1 MDKDIKNEKVNIEK
15 KNASR
20 KKKKRASTF
29 LLVAIFLVGLLVL
42 MYPIIS
48 RLYYNVESSYE
59 INDFDKEA
67 AKLDD
72 TEVKRRIELA
82 RAFNDSLVN
91 HIDKDPYTDEQKAAG
106 RKEYARMLE
115 INERMGHVEVP
126 KINVDIPMYAGTEE
140 EVLQKGV
147 GHLEGTSLPV
157 GGIDTHTVLTA
168 HCGLPTAKLFTDLEK
183 LEEGDVFY
191 VHNLAETLAYKVVQI
206 KVVNPDEFDDLLVVK
221 GHDYATLLTCT
232 PYMINTHRLLVRGER
247 IPYDAVEDIVTAREN
262 KEIFKYKNRFFIA
275 LGVIALLLLLILTTR
290 HKKKRYKKAIRKLLA
305 MNEKDSNDKP
315 DDEPDDNR
323 PDDGGDDN
331 PPPDGP
337 GGGAPGV
344 LEPKEPSAPVVGATK
359 DEDEPNEPEEDSN
372 LDSFQAKSDSIKS
385 DEYVENGG
393 EDVSFLKKLKNIM
406 VEPDEDEEYDD
417 FDEVDEEENKKSDKK
432 EGIKGWD
439 DDTAPEDDTPKEI
452 NIDSEPVIE
461 RKTAYDDEALKA
473 ETEKKLFKDEPKP
486 EKDKS
491 DKKSGSFFQKFS
503 KKKAKESIF
512 TDEDLNINQE
522 ERRLKAKRLAK
533 EAEER
538 IESERENLKKI
549 ATKSKIVKE
558 TEKQP
563 KKKVSKIDSA
573 DPKALE
579 MEFKRL
585 REETRLENER
595 IEKNRAAKKDESP
608 IEIDSKKVD
617 KNSRVQ
623 ELKDISEKNLKKDFK
638 DSSSDY
644 VKPESKKVEKKEP
657 VKTATEEIKK
667 DFEPVSNVR
676 VPKNTDETMNFEKIK
691 ESAREE
697 LSKEK
702 GKESEVNPNHII
714 REVETEAQR
723 QARLAAE
730 DFDRMMAERRKKR
743 TSDKSVIDMKLSEE
757 EDKLQKLADL
767 FTGDGD
773 NN

>member
-29 LLVAIFLVGLLVL
+29 ILVAIFLVGLLVL

-315 DDEPDDNR
+315 DDGPDDNG

-337 GGGAPGV
+337 GGGAPV
-344 LEPKEPSAPVVGATK
+344 AP
-359 DEDEPNEPEEDSN
+359 EIDEPDIPEEDATDGAKETADEID
-372 LDSFQAKSDSIKS
+372 LDSFQEKSDNIKS

-393 EDVSFLKKLKNIM
+393 EDVSLLKKLKNIM

-461 RKTAYDDEALKA
+461 RKTAFDDEALKA

-486 EKDKS
+486 ETDKS

-608 IEIDSKKVD
+608 VEIDSKKVD

-773 NN
+773 KN

>member
-48 RLYYNVESSYE
+48 RLYYNVESTYE

-115 INERMGHVEVP
+115 INERMGHVEIP

-247 IPYDAVEDIVTAREN
+247 IPYDAVADIVTAREN

-290 HKKKRYKKAIRKLLA
+290 HKKNRYKKAIRKLLA
-305 MNEKDSNDKP
+305 MTENDSND
-315 DDEPDDNR
+315 ETNDN
-323 PDDGGDDN
+323 PENGDDGGDDN

-337 GGGAPGV
+337 GGGAPT
-344 LEPKEPSAPVVGATK
+344 LKEPTETSVPVVGVIK
-359 DEDEPNEPEEDSN
+359 DEDEPNEPERDLD

-439 DDTAPEDDTPKEI
+439 DDTAPDNNAPEEI

-461 RKTAYDDEALKA
+461 RKTAFDDEALKA

-486 EKDKS
+486 ETDKS

-549 ATKSKIVKE
+549 ATKAKIVKE

-595 IEKNRAAKKDESP
+595 IEKSKATKKDEAP

-623 ELKDISEKNLKKDFK
+623 ELKNISEKNLKKDSK
-638 DSSSDY
+638 DSSNEY
-644 VKPESKKVEKKEP
+644 VKPESEKKEKKEP
-657 VKTATEEIKK
+657 VKAATEEIKK

-676 VPKNTDETMNFEKIK
+676 VLKNTDETMNFEKVK

-714 REVETEAQR
+714 REVETEAQK

>member
-20 KKKKRASTF
+20 RKKKRASTF

-275 LGVIALLLLLILTTR
+275 LGVIAFLLLLILTTR

-315 DDEPDDNR
+315 DDGSDDNGPDD
-323 PDDGGDDN
+323 GDDN

-337 GGGAPGV
+337 GGGAPV
-344 LEPKEPSAPVVGATK
+344 AP
-359 DEDEPNEPEEDSN
+359 EIDEPDIPEEDATDGAKEPADEID
-372 LDSFQAKSDSIKS
+372 LDSFQEKSDNIKS
-385 DEYVENGG
+385 DEDVENGG
-393 EDVSFLKKLKNIM
+393 EDVSLLNKLKNIM
-406 VEPDEDEEYDD
+406 VEPDEDDFDDED
-417 FDEVDEEENKKSDKK
+417 FDEFEEVKNKKSDKK
-432 EGIKGWD
+432 SGIKGWD
-439 DDTAPEDDTPKEI
+439 DDTSPENDEPKEI

-461 RKTAYDDEALKA
+461 RKTAFDDAALKA
-473 ETEKKLFKDEPKP
+473 ETEKKLFN
-486 EKDKS
+486 DKAKKEGA
-491 DKKSGSFFQKFS
+491 DKKSGSFFQRFS
-503 KKKAKESIF
+503 KKKAKESMF

-522 ERRLKAKRLAK
+522 ERRRKAKRLAK

-538 IESERENLKKI
+538 IDSEQEKLKKI
-549 ATKSKIVKE
+549 ASHSKLAKE
-558 TEKQP
+558 NERKAE
-563 KKKVSKIDSA
+563 KKVSKIDTA
-573 DPKALE
+573 DPKELE
-579 MEFKRL
+579 LEFKRL
-585 REETRLENER
+585 REEAKLENER
-595 IEKNRAAKKDESP
+595 IEKNRAEKKDESP
-608 IEIDSKKVD
+608 VEIDSKKVD

-644 VKPESKKVEKKEP
+644 VKPESKKVEKKET

-676 VPKNTDETMNFEKIK
+676 VPKNTDETMNYEKIK

>member
-29 LLVAIFLVGLLVL
+29 ILVAIFLVGLLVL

-262 KEIFKYKNRFFIA
+262 KEIFKYKKRFFIA

-315 DDEPDDNR
+315 DDGPDDGG
-323 PDDGGDDN
+323 DDGGDDN

-337 GGGAPGV
+337 GGGAPV
-344 LEPKEPSAPVVGATK
+344 AP
-359 DEDEPNEPEEDSN
+359 EIDEPDIPEEDSN

-461 RKTAYDDEALKA
+461 RKTAFDDEALKV

-549 ATKSKIVKE
+549 ASKSKIVKE

-595 IEKNRAAKKDESP
+595 IEKDRAAKKDESP
-608 IEIDSKKVD
+608 IEINSKKVD

-638 DSSSDY
+638 ESSSDY

-657 VKTATEEIKK
+657 VKATTEEIKK

-773 NN
+773 KN

>member
-315 DDEPDDNR
+315 DDGPDDNG

-337 GGGAPGV
+337 GGGAPV
-344 LEPKEPSAPVVGATK
+344 AP
-359 DEDEPNEPEEDSN
+359 EIDEPDIPEEDATDGAKEPADEID
-372 LDSFQAKSDSIKS
+372 LDSFQEKSDNIKS

-461 RKTAYDDEALKA
+461 RKTAFDDEALKA

-486 EKDKS
+486 ETDKS
-491 DKKSGSFFQKFS
+491 DKKSDSFFQKFS

-558 TEKQP
+558 TEKQE

-608 IEIDSKKVD
+608 VEIDSKKVD

-702 GKESEVNPNHII
+702 GKEPEVNPNHII

-743 TSDKSVIDMKLSEE
+743 NSDKSVIDMKLSEE

-773 NN
+773 KN

>member
-1 MDKDIKNEKVNIEK
+1 MDKDIKNEKVNIENK
-15 KNASR
+15 KAAR

-29 LLVAIFLVGLLVL
+29 ILVAIFLMGLLVL

-59 INDFDKEA
+59 IDDFDNEA

-72 TEVKRRIELA
+72 AEVKRRINLA

-91 HIDKDPYTDEQKAAG
+91 HIDKDPYTDEQKAEG

-115 INERMGHVEVP
+115 INERMGHVEIP
-126 KINVDIPMYAGTEE
+126 KINVDIPMYAGTDE

-183 LEEGDVFY
+183 LKEGDVFY

-247 IPYDAVEDIVTAREN
+247 IPYDAVADIVAAREN

-275 LGVIALLLLLILTTR
+275 LGVIAFLLLLILTTR
-290 HKKKRYKKAIRKLLA
+290 HKKKRYMKAIKKLSA
-305 MNEKDSNDKP
+305 MKTADDSNDKP
-315 DDEPDDNR
+315 DDKGPDEGG
-323 PDDGGDDN
+323 DDEGDDN

-337 GGGAPGV
+337 NGTAPV
-344 LEPKEPSAPVVGATK
+344 EEAIDEPDIPKEDTV
-359 DEDEPNEPEEDSN
+359 DENKEPHNE
-372 LDSFQAKSDSIKS
+372 LDLESFQEKSDNIKS

-393 EDVSFLKKLKNIM
+393 EDVSFLNKLKNIM
-406 VEPDEDEEYDD
+406 VEPDEDDFDDED
-417 FDEVDEEENKKSDKK
+417 FDEFEEVDNKKSDKK
-432 EGIKGWD
+432 SGIKGWD
-439 DDTAPEDDTPKEI
+439 DDTSPENDEPKEI

-461 RKTAYDDEALKA
+461 RKTAFDDAALKA
-473 ETEKKLFKDEPKP
+473 ETEKKLFKDEPKK
-486 EKDKS
+486 EGA
-491 DKKSGSFFQKFS
+491 DKKSGSFFQRFS

-522 ERRLKAKRLAK
+522 ERRRKAKRLAK

-538 IESERENLKKI
+538 IDSEQERLKKI
-549 ATKSKIVKE
+549 ASQSKLAKE
-558 TEKQP
+558 NERKAE
-563 KKKVSKIDSA
+563 KKVSKIDTA
-573 DPKALE
+573 DPKELE
-579 MEFKRL
+579 LEFKRL
-585 REETRLENER
+585 REEAKLENEKMKKN
-595 IEKNRAAKKDESP
+595 INNSENEKS
-608 IEIDSKKVD
+608 IVMDSKKVD
-617 KNSRVQ
+617 KNSRAK
-623 ELKDISEKNLKKDFK
+623 ELKDISEKNLK
-638 DSSSDY
+638 DSSSEY

-657 VKTATEEIKK
+657 VKTATEEINK
-667 DFEPVSNVR
+667 DYDSVSNVR
-676 VPKNTDETMNFEKIK
+676 VPRSTDETMNFEKVK
-691 ESAREE
+691 ESARKEV
-697 LSKEK
+697 SKEIR
-702 GKESEVNPNHII
+702 KESEVNPNHII
-714 REVETEAQR
+714 REVETEAQK

-730 DFDRMMAERRKKR
+730 EFDKMMAERRKNR
-743 TSDKSVIDMKLSEE
+743 TSDKSIIDMKLNEE
-757 EDKLQKLADL
+757 EEKLQKLADL
-767 FTGDGD
+767 FTGEND
-773 NN
+773 NQ

>member
-315 DDEPDDNR
+315 DDGPDDGG
-323 PDDGGDDN
+323 DDGGDDN

-337 GGGAPGV
+337 GGGAPV
-344 LEPKEPSAPVVGATK
+344 AP
-359 DEDEPNEPEEDSN
+359 EIDEPDIPEEDATDGAKETADEID
-372 LDSFQAKSDSIKS
+372 LDSFQEKSDNIKS

-461 RKTAYDDEALKA
+461 RKTAFDDEALKA
-473 ETEKKLFKDEPKP
+473 ETEKKLFKDESKP

-549 ATKSKIVKE
+549 ASKSKIVKE

-623 ELKDISEKNLKKDFK
+623 ELKDISEKNLKKDSK
-638 DSSSDY
+638 ESSSDY
-644 VKPESKKVEKKEP
+644 VKPESKKVVKKEP

-773 NN
+773 KN

>member
-48 RLYYNVESSYE
+48 RLYYNVESTYE

-115 INERMGHVEVP
+115 INERMGHVEIP

-247 IPYDAVEDIVTAREN
+247 IPYDAVADIVTAREN

-290 HKKKRYKKAIRKLLA
+290 HKKNRYKKAIRKLLA
-305 MNEKDSNDKP
+305 MNENDSND
-315 DDEPDDNR
+315 EPNDN
-323 PDDGGDDN
+323 PEDGDDGGDDN

-337 GGGAPGV
+337 GGGAPTLQERAETSV
-344 LEPKEPSAPVVGATK
+344 PVVGVIK
-359 DEDEPNEPEEDSN
+359 DEDEPNEPERDSD

-417 FDEVDEEENKKSDKK
+417 FDEIDEAEDKKSDKE

-439 DDTAPEDDTPKEI
+439 DDTAPDNDAPEEI

-461 RKTAYDDEALKA
+461 RKTAFDDEALKA

-486 EKDKS
+486 EADKS

-549 ATKSKIVKE
+549 ASKSKIVKE

-595 IEKNRAAKKDESP
+595 IEKNRGAKKDEAP

-623 ELKDISEKNLKKDFK
+623 ELKNISEKNLKKEPK
-638 DSSSDY
+638 DSSNEY
-644 VKPESKKVEKKEP
+644 VKPESKKIEKKEP

-676 VPKNTDETMNFEKIK
+676 VPKNTDETMNFEKVK

>member
-1 MDKDIKNEKVNIEK
+1 
-15 KNASR
+15 
-20 KKKKRASTF
+20 
-29 LLVAIFLVGLLVL
+29 
-42 MYPIIS
+42 
-48 RLYYNVESSYE
+48 
-59 INDFDKEA
+59 
-67 AKLDD
+67 
-72 TEVKRRIELA
+72 
-82 RAFNDSLVN
+82 
-91 HIDKDPYTDEQKAAG
+91 
-106 RKEYARMLE
+106 
-115 INERMGHVEVP
+115 
-126 KINVDIPMYAGTEE
+126 
-140 EVLQKGV
+140 
-147 GHLEGTSLPV
+147 
-157 GGIDTHTVLTA
+157 
-168 HCGLPTAKLFTDLEK
+168 
-183 LEEGDVFY
+183 
-191 VHNLAETLAYKVVQI
+191 
-206 KVVNPDEFDDLLVVK
+206 
-221 GHDYATLLTCT
+221 
-232 PYMINTHRLLVRGER
+232 
-247 IPYDAVEDIVTAREN
+247 
-262 KEIFKYKNRFFIA
+262 
-275 LGVIALLLLLILTTR
+275 
-290 HKKKRYKKAIRKLLA
+290 
-305 MNEKDSNDKP
+305 
-315 DDEPDDNR
+315 
-323 PDDGGDDN
+323 
-331 PPPDGP
+331 
-337 GGGAPGV
+337 
-344 LEPKEPSAPVVGATK
+344 
-359 DEDEPNEPEEDSN
+359 
-372 LDSFQAKSDSIKS
+372 
-385 DEYVENGG
+385 
-393 EDVSFLKKLKNIM
+393 M

-417 FDEVDEEENKKSDKK
+417 FDEVDEAEDKKSDKK

-439 DDTAPEDDTPKEI
+439 DDTAPDNDAPEEI

-461 RKTAYDDEALKA
+461 RKTAFDEEVLKA

-486 EKDKS
+486 ETDKS

-549 ATKSKIVKE
+549 ATKAKIVKE

-595 IEKNRAAKKDESP
+595 IEKNRAAKKDEAP

-623 ELKDISEKNLKKDFK
+623 ELKDISEKNLKKDSK
-638 DSSSDY
+638 DSSSEY

-667 DFEPVSNVR
+667 DYEPVSNVR
-676 VPKNTDETMNFEKIK
+676 VTKNTDETMNFEKVK

-714 REVETEAQR
+714 REVETEAQK

>member
-247 IPYDAVEDIVTAREN
+247 IPYDAVADIVTAREN
-262 KEIFKYKNRFFIA
+262 KEIYKYKNRFFIA
-275 LGVIALLLLLILTTR
+275 LGVIAVLLLLILTTR
-290 HKKKRYKKAIRKLLA
+290 HKKNRYKKAIRKLLA
-305 MNEKDSNDKP
+305 MNENDSNDKP
-315 DDEPDDNR
+315 DDGPDDNG
-323 PDDGGDDN
+323 PYDGGDDN

-337 GGGAPGV
+337 GGGAPTL
-344 LEPKEPSAPVVGATK
+344 LEPMEPDISVVGVIK
-359 DEDEPNEPEEDSN
+359 DEDEPNEPERDLD

-417 FDEVDEEENKKSDKK
+417 FDEIDEAEDKKSDKK

-461 RKTAYDDEALKA
+461 RKTAFDDEALKA

-486 EKDKS
+486 ETDES

-549 ATKSKIVKE
+549 ASKSKLGKE

-573 DPKALE
+573 DLKALE

-595 IEKNRAAKKDESP
+595 IEKSKATKKDEAP

-623 ELKDISEKNLKKDFK
+623 ELKDISEKNLKKDSK
-638 DSSSDY
+638 DSSSEY

-657 VKTATEEIKK
+657 AKTATEEIKK

-714 REVETEAQR
+714 REVETEAQK

>member
-1 MDKDIKNEKVNIEK
+1 MDKDIKNEKVNIENK
-15 KNASR
+15 KAAK

-59 INDFDKEA
+59 IDDFDKEA

-72 TEVKRRIELA
+72 AEVKRRIELA
-82 RAFNDSLVN
+82 HAFNDSLVN

-115 INERMGHVEVP
+115 LNERMGHVEIP
-126 KINVDIPMYAGTEE
+126 KINVDIPMYAGTDE

-183 LEEGDVFY
+183 LKEGDVFY

-206 KVVNPDEFDDLLVVK
+206 KVVNPDQFDDLLVVK

-247 IPYDAVEDIVTAREN
+247 ISYDAVADIVTAREN

-290 HKKKRYKKAIRKLLA
+290 HKKKRYMKAIKKLSA
-305 MNEKDSNDKP
+305 MKTADDSNDKP
-315 DDEPDDNR
+315 DDKGPDDSG

-337 GGGAPGV
+337 NGTAPV
-344 LEPKEPSAPVVGATK
+344 EEAIDEPDIPKEDTA
-359 DEDEPNEPEEDSN
+359 DENKEPHNE
-372 LDSFQAKSDSIKS
+372 LDLESFQEKSDNIKS

-393 EDVSFLKKLKNIM
+393 EDVSFLNKLKNIM
-406 VEPDEDEEYDD
+406 VEPDEDDFDDED
-417 FDEVDEEENKKSDKK
+417 FDEFEEVDNKKSDKK
-432 EGIKGWD
+432 SGIKGWD
-439 DDTAPEDDTPKEI
+439 DDTSPENDEPKEI

-461 RKTAYDDEALKA
+461 RKTAFDDAALKA
-473 ETEKKLFKDEPKP
+473 ETEKKLFKDEPKK
-486 EKDKS
+486 EES
-491 DKKSGSFFQKFS
+491 DKKSGSFFQRFS

-512 TDEDLNINQE
+512 TDDDLNINQE
-522 ERRLKAKRLAK
+522 ERRRKAKRLAQ
-533 EAEER
+533 EAEKR
-538 IESERENLKKI
+538 IESEREHLKKI
-549 ATKSKIVKE
+549 ASHSKLVKE
-558 TEKQP
+558 NEKQS
-563 KKKVSKIDSA
+563 KKMVSKIDAA

-579 MEFKRL
+579 LEYKRL
-585 REETRLENER
+585 REEARLENEKM
-595 IEKNRAAKKDESP
+595 EKNIKSAEVHNSIDM
-608 IEIDSKKVD
+608 DSKKVD
-617 KNSRVQ
+617 KNSRAK
-623 ELKDISEKNLKKDFK
+623 ELKDISVKNLSESSKEAKKK
-638 DSSSDY
+638 AS
-644 VKPESKKVEKKEP
+644 
-657 VKTATEEIKK
+657 VKTETK
-667 DFEPVSNVR
+667 DTKQEFDSVSNVR
-676 VPKNTDETMNFEKIK
+676 VPKSTDETMNFEKVRESSQK
-691 ESAREE
+691 EV
-697 LSKEK
+697 SKEK
-702 GKESEVNPNHII
+702 RKESEINPNHII
-714 REVETEAQR
+714 REVETEAQK

-730 DFDRMMAERRKKR
+730 EFDRMMAERRKNR
-743 TSDKSVIDMKLSEE
+743 TSDKSIIDMKLNEE
-757 EDKLQKLADL
+757 EEKLQKLADL
-767 FTGDGD
+767 FTGEND
-773 NN
+773 NQ